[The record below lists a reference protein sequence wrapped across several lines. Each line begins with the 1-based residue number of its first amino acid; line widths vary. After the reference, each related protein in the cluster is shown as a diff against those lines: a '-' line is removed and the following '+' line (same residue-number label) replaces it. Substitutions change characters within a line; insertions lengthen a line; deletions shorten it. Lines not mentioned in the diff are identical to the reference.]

1 MTLLLETNT
10 AGYFQLNPVLIY
22 HSENPRIFKN
32 CAKSALPEL
41 SKWNNKAWM
50 TAHLLTTRL
59 TKYFKPT
66 VEIYFSAKTFLSKYY
81 CSLTTAL
88 DH

>member
-66 VEIYFSAKTFLSKYY
+66 VETCHSGGEKVSFQNITV
-81 CSLTTAL
+81 
-88 DH
+88 H